1 MELESGGVVGNSE
14 TAEWGGWGPSRG
26 RKRNEDEQVK
36 EETSK
41 VQNVKWLAPETE
53 RGGLDSY
60 ATRLVCRVVCS
71 AVHHLLNKRTHTL
84 KYMYLSLFDCN
95 RFHFASHL
103 NIYSIYV

>member
-1 MELESGGVVGNSE
+1 MRRGGDDDLELELGGVVGNSE
-14 TAEWGGWGPSRG
+14 AAEGGGWGPSRG

-71 AVHHLLNKRTHTL
+71 AVPA
-84 KYMYLSLFDCN
+84 LF
-95 RFHFASHL
+95 
-103 NIYSIYV
+103 IY

>member
-1 MELESGGVVGNSE
+1 MRRGGDDDLELELGGVVGNSE
-14 TAEWGGWGPSRG
+14 AAEGGGWGPSRG

-71 AVHHLLNKRTHTL
+71 ACTPENL
-84 KYMYLSLFDCN
+84 KKYTKETNFTIKTC
-95 RFHFASHL
+95 
-103 NIYSIYV
+103 